1 MEGRVGGEERSVG
14 LLLGGLLVVAGIALL
29 VAQMAG
35 IDLVADLGRVGW
47 PAFVILPGLVL
58 LVVGLAVGSA
68 PGVGMAVGGSIV
80 TTVGLVLAYQ
90 SATGHWT
97 SWTYAWA
104 LVGPTAAGAGM
115 VLWAILHRRADIFRG
130 GLGPL
135 AVGVTLFLIF
145 FAFFEGVLG
154 LGGGRG
160 LAGLGR
166 QALPLILIAAG
177 VMVIIVWFFGSGR
190 RRLPARGEPG
200 TGPTEGPP
208 A

>member
-1 MEGRVGGEERSVG
+1 MHDNVGRGDRSLG
-14 LLLGGLLVVAGIALL
+14 LLLGGVLVVAGVVLL
-29 VAQMAG
+29 AAQMAG
-35 IDLVADLGRVGW
+35 FDLVADLRRLGW
-47 PAFVILPGLVL
+47 PIFIILPGLVL
-58 LVVGLAVGSA
+58 LVIGLLVGSA

-115 VLWAILHRRADIFRG
+115 VLWSIFHRRADIFRG

-154 LGGGRG
+154 LGGDRG
-160 LAGLGR
+160 LATLGR

-177 VMVIIVWFFGSGR
+177 VMVIVVWLFGSGR
-190 RRLPARGEPG
+190 RRAPGSGEPRG
-200 TGPTEGPP
+200 GPP